1 MGAEQV
7 LLSGRVEAGMILRA
21 LSKTGWLVI
30 AAVAVVLFGLA
41 GLARPS
47 FLGLKFDPFGIDARK
62 IDRLESEVSVL
73 EREATGNAEIAAA
86 TQTFHTREVVIRD
99 LSRQAEIEARTASDA
114 ETPLD
119 PDRVA
124 RIRAADNRLCI
135 VAPTICASLDAAG
148 SGANAVPVTDS
159 AR

>member
-1 MGAEQV
+1 V
-7 LLSGRVEAGMILRA
+7 RYLRII
-21 LSKTGWLVI
+21 TPIGWLVI
-30 AAVAVVLFGLA
+30 AAVAVVLFGFA

-62 IDRLESEVSVL
+62 IDRLKSEVSVL
-73 EREATGNAEIAAA
+73 EREAVGNAEIAAA

-99 LSRQAEIEARTASDA
+99 LARQAEIEARTAPDA

-119 PDRVA
+119 PNRVA
-124 RIRAADNRLCI
+124 RIRAADHRLCS
-135 VAPTICASLDAAG
+135 VAPSICASPDPAG
-148 SGANAVPVTDS
+148 SGADAVPVTDD

>member
-1 MGAEQV
+1 
-7 LLSGRVEAGMILRA
+7 MILRA

-41 GLARPS
+41 SLARPS

-62 IDRLESEVSVL
+62 IDRLETEVSVL
-73 EREATGNAEIAAA
+73 EREAVGQAEIAAA

-99 LSRQAEIEARTASDA
+99 LARQSETEARTAPDA

-124 RIRAADNRLCI
+124 RIRHAEFVR
-135 VAPTICASLDAAG
+135 
-148 SGANAVPVTDS
+148 
-159 AR
+159 

>member
-1 MGAEQV
+1 V
-7 LLSGRVEAGMILRA
+7 NYLRVITP
-21 LSKTGWLVI
+21 TGWLVI
-30 AAVAVVLFGLA
+30 AAVGVVLFGLA

-62 IDRLESEVSVL
+62 MDRLESQVSVL
-73 EREATGNAEIAAA
+73 EREAAGNAEIASA
-86 TQTFHTREVVIRD
+86 TQTFHTREVVIRE
-99 LSRQAEIEARTASDA
+99 LSRNAEIDARKAHDA

-135 VAPTICASLDAAG
+135 VTPAICPDPDPAG
-148 SGANAVPVTDS
+148 SRTDAVPVADD
-159 AR
+159 AG

>member
-1 MGAEQV
+1 MKY
-7 LLSGRVEAGMILRA
+7 LRIITP
-21 LSKTGWLVI
+21 TGWLVI

-73 EREATGNAEIAAA
+73 EREAVGNAEVAVA
-86 TQTFHTREVVIRD
+86 TQTFHTREVVIRE
-99 LSRQAEIEARTASDA
+99 LSRQAEIEARTAPDA

-119 PDRVA
+119 PSRVDRL
-124 RIRAADNRLCI
+124 RSADNRLCS
-135 VAPTICASLDAAG
+135 AYPAICPDPDPAG
-148 SGANAVPVTDS
+148 SGAGAVPV
-159 AR
+159 AEAAG

>member
-1 MGAEQV
+1 M
-7 LLSGRVEAGMILRA
+7 RYLRIITP
-21 LSKTGWLVI
+21 TGWLVI

-62 IDRLESEVSVL
+62 IDRLETEVSVL
-73 EREATGNAEIAAA
+73 EREAVGNAEIAAA

-99 LSRQAEIEARTASDA
+99 LARQAETEARTAPDA

-135 VAPTICASLDAAG
+135 VAPSICASPDPAA
-148 SGANAVPVTDS
+148 SSTDTVPVADD

>member
-1 MGAEQV
+1 M
-7 LLSGRVEAGMILRA
+7 RYLRIITP
-21 LSKTGWLVI
+21 TGWLVI

-62 IDRLESEVSVL
+62 IDRLKGEVSVL

-86 TQTFHTREVVIRD
+86 TQTFHTREVVIRE
-99 LSRQAEIEARTASDA
+99 LSRQAEIEARTAPDA

-119 PDRVA
+119 PNRVA
-124 RIRAADNRLCI
+124 RIRAADHRLCI
-135 VAPTICASLDAAG
+135 VAPSICANPDSAG
-148 SGANAVPVTDS
+148 SGSDLMPVADP

>member
-1 MGAEQV
+1 MKY
-7 LLSGRVEAGMILRA
+7 LRIITP
-21 LSKTGWLVI
+21 TGWLVI

-62 IDRLESEVSVL
+62 LDQLMDQVSVM
-73 EREATGNAEIAAA
+73 EREATGNAEIAIAS
-86 TQTFHTREVVIRD
+86 QTFHTREVVIRD
-99 LSRQAEIEARTASDA
+99 LARQAEIEARTASDA
-114 ETPLD
+114 NTPLD

-135 VAPTICASLDAAG
+135 VAPSICPDPDPAA
-148 SGANAVPVTDS
+148 SGADAVPVADN
-159 AR
+159 AG

>member
-1 MGAEQV
+1 
-7 LLSGRVEAGMILRA
+7 MIFRA

-30 AAVAVVLFGLA
+30 AAVAVVMFGLA

-62 IDRLESEVSVL
+62 IDRLEGEVSVL
-73 EREATGNAEIAAA
+73 EREAVGNAEIAAA

-99 LSRQAEIEARTASDA
+99 LARQAEIEARTAPDA

-124 RIRAADNRLCI
+124 RIRAADDRLCI
-135 VAPTICASLDAAG
+135 VAPSICASPDPAG
-148 SGANAVPVTDS
+148 SGADPVPVADP

>member
-1 MGAEQV
+1 M
-7 LLSGRVEAGMILRA
+7 RYLRIITP
-21 LSKTGWLVI
+21 TGWLVI

-73 EREATGNAEIAAA
+73 ERKATGNAEIAVA
-86 TQTFHTREVVIRD
+86 TQTFHTREVVIRE
-99 LSRQAEIEARTASDA
+99 LSRNAEIEARNAPDA

-124 RIRAADNRLCI
+124 RIRAADHRLCS
-135 VAPTICASLDAAG
+135 AYPPICADPDPAG
-148 SGANAVPVTDS
+148 SRTDAVPVADV
-159 AR
+159 AG

>member
-1 MGAEQV
+1 MKY
-7 LLSGRVEAGMILRA
+7 LRIITP
-21 LSKTGWLVI
+21 TGWLVI
-30 AAVAVVLFGLA
+30 AAVAVVLFSLA

-62 IDRLESEVSVL
+62 IDRLENDVSVL
-73 EREATGNAEIAAA
+73 ERKATGNAEITNA
-86 TQTFHTREVVIRD
+86 TQKHHLREVVIRE

-119 PDRVA
+119 PDRVG
-124 RIRAADNRLCI
+124 RLRAADNRLCS
-135 VAPTICASLDAAG
+135 AYPAICPDPDPAASSTDT
-148 SGANAVPVTDS
+148 VPVADD

>member
-1 MGAEQV
+1 MKY
-7 LLSGRVEAGMILRA
+7 LRIIA
-21 LSKTGWLVI
+21 PTGWL
-30 AAVAVVLFGLA
+30 ALFAVFWVLFGMA

-47 FLGLKFDPFGIDARK
+47 FLGFKFDPFKIDARK

-73 EREATGNAEIAAA
+73 EREATGNAEIAQA

-99 LSRQAEIEARTASDA
+99 LSRNAEIEARNAPDA

-124 RIRAADNRLCI
+124 RIRAADHRLCS
-135 VAPTICASLDAAG
+135 AYPTICPDPDVAG
-148 SGANAVPVTDS
+148 DS
-159 AR
+159 SPAL

>member
-1 MGAEQV
+1 V
-7 LLSGRVEAGMILRA
+7 KYFRIITP
-21 LSKTGWLVI
+21 TGWLIIV
-30 AAVAVVLFGLA
+30 AVAVVVFGLA

-73 EREATGNAEIAAA
+73 EREAAGNAEIASA
-86 TQTFHTREVVIRD
+86 TQTFHTREVVIRE
-99 LSRQAEIEARTASDA
+99 LSRNAEIDARKAHDA

-135 VAPTICASLDAAG
+135 VAPAICPALDPAG
-148 SGANAVPVTDS
+148 SRADAVPVADV
-159 AR
+159 AG

>member
-1 MGAEQV
+1 M
-7 LLSGRVEAGMILRA
+7 RYLRIITP
-21 LSKTGWLVI
+21 TGWLVI

-62 IDRLESEVSVL
+62 IDRLETEVSVL

-86 TQTFHTREVVIRD
+86 TQTFHTREVVILD
-99 LSRQAEIEARTASDA
+99 LARQAETEARTAPDA

-124 RIRAADNRLCI
+124 RIRAADHRLCI
-135 VAPTICASLDAAG
+135 VAPSICANPDLAG
-148 SGANAVPVTDS
+148 SGADAVPVTDP

>member
-1 MGAEQV
+1 MKY
-7 LLSGRVEAGMILRA
+7 LRIITP
-21 LSKTGWLVI
+21 TGWLII
-30 AAVAVVLFGLA
+30 AAVAVVMFGLT

-73 EREATGNAEIAAA
+73 EREAAGNAEIASA
-86 TQTFHTREVVIRD
+86 TQTFHTREVVIRE
-99 LSRQAEIEARTASDA
+99 LSRNAEIDARKAHDA

-124 RIRAADNRLCI
+124 RIRAADHRLCI
-135 VAPTICASLDAAG
+135 VAPVICPDSDLAG
-148 SGANAVPVTDS
+148 SRTDAVPVADD
-159 AR
+159 AG

>member
-1 MGAEQV
+1 V
-7 LLSGRVEAGMILRA
+7 KYLRIITP
-21 LSKTGWLVI
+21 TGWLVI

-62 IDRLESEVSVL
+62 IDRLENDVSVL
-73 EREATGNAEIAAA
+73 EREAAGNAEIAIAS
-86 TQTFHTREVVIRD
+86 QTVHTREVVIRD
-99 LSRQAEIEARTASDA
+99 LARQAEIEARTASDA
-114 ETPLD
+114 NTPLD

-135 VAPTICASLDAAG
+135 VAPSICPDPDVAA
-148 SGANAVPVTDS
+148 SGADAVPVADN
-159 AR
+159 AG

>member
-1 MGAEQV
+1 M
-7 LLSGRVEAGMILRA
+7 RYLRIITP
-21 LSKTGWLVI
+21 TGWLVI

-62 IDRLESEVSVL
+62 IDRLETEVSVL
-73 EREATGNAEIAAA
+73 EREAVGQAEIAAA

-99 LSRQAEIEARTASDA
+99 LARQAETEARTAPDA

-135 VAPTICASLDAAG
+135 VAPSICPDPDPAASSTDT
-148 SGANAVPVTDS
+148 VPVADP

>member
-1 MGAEQV
+1 M
-7 LLSGRVEAGMILRA
+7 RYLRIITP
-21 LSKTGWLVI
+21 TGWLVI

-47 FLGLKFDPFGIDARK
+47 VLGLKFDPFGIDARK
-62 IDRLESEVSVL
+62 IDRLEGEVSVL
-73 EREATGNAEIAAA
+73 EREAVGQAEIAAA

-99 LSRQAEIEARTASDA
+99 LARQSETEARTAPDA

-124 RIRAADNRLCI
+124 RIRAADHRLCI
-135 VAPTICASLDAAG
+135 VAPTICANPDPAG
-148 SGANAVPVTDS
+148 SGADAVPVTDP

>member
-1 MGAEQV
+1 V
-7 LLSGRVEAGMILRA
+7 RYFRIITP
-21 LSKTGWLVI
+21 TGWLVI

-62 IDRLESEVSVL
+62 LDQLTDQVSVM
-73 EREATGNAEIAAA
+73 ERDAIGNADIAAA
-86 TQTFHTREVVIRD
+86 TQTFHTREVVIRE
-99 LSRQAEIEARTASDA
+99 LSRQAEIEARTAPDA

-124 RIRAADNRLCI
+124 RIRAADNRLCS
-135 VAPTICASLDAAG
+135 AYPAICPNPDAAA
-148 SGANAVPVTDS
+148 SGADAVPVADD

>member
-1 MGAEQV
+1 V
-7 LLSGRVEAGMILRA
+7 KYLRIITP
-21 LSKTGWLVI
+21 TGWLVI

-62 IDRLESEVSVL
+62 LDRLTDQVSVM
-73 EREATGNAEIAAA
+73 EREAIGNAEVAVA
-86 TQTFHTREVVIRD
+86 TQTFHTREVVIRE

-114 ETPLD
+114 ETPID

-124 RIRAADNRLCI
+124 RIRAADHRLCS
-135 VAPTICASLDAAG
+135 AYPAICPDPDTAA
-148 SGANAVPVTDS
+148 SGANAVSVADD

>member
-1 MGAEQV
+1 V
-7 LLSGRVEAGMILRA
+7 RYLRIITP
-21 LSKTGWLVI
+21 TGWLVI

-73 EREATGNAEIAAA
+73 EREAVGQAEIAAA

-99 LSRQAEIEARTASDA
+99 LSRQAEIEARTAPDA

-135 VAPTICASLDAAG
+135 VAPSICPDPDPAG
-148 SGANAVPVTDS
+148 GGSPAVQAVVPAGEPD
-159 AR
+159 

>member
-1 MGAEQV
+1 MQA
-7 LLSGRVEAGMILRA
+7 LRIITP
-21 LSKTGWLVI
+21 TGWLVI

-86 TQTFHTREVVIRD
+86 TQTFHTREVVIRE

-119 PDRVA
+119 PSRVDRL
-124 RIRAADNRLCI
+124 RSADNRLCS
-135 VAPTICASLDAAG
+135 AYPAICPDLDAAA
-148 SGANAVPVTDS
+148 SGADAVPVAND

>member
-1 MGAEQV
+1 V
-7 LLSGRVEAGMILRA
+7 KYLRIITP
-21 LSKTGWLVI
+21 TGWLII
-30 AAVAVVLFGLA
+30 AAVAVVVFGLA

-73 EREATGNAEIAAA
+73 EREAAGNAEIASA
-86 TQTFHTREVVIRD
+86 TQTFHTREVVIRE
-99 LSRQAEIEARTASDA
+99 LSRNAEIDARKAHDA

-135 VAPTICASLDAAG
+135 VTPVICPAPDPAGRRADALPVADVAG
-148 SGANAVPVTDS
+148 
-159 AR
+159 

>member
-1 MGAEQV
+1 M
-7 LLSGRVEAGMILRA
+7 RYLRIITP
-21 LSKTGWLVI
+21 TGWLVI
-30 AAVAVVLFGLA
+30 AAVAVVLFGFA

-62 IDRLESEVSVL
+62 IDRLETEVAVL

-86 TQTFHTREVVIRD
+86 TQTFHTREVVIRE
-99 LSRQAEIEARTASDA
+99 LSRQAEIEARTAPDA

-124 RIRAADNRLCI
+124 RIRAADHRLCS
-135 VAPTICASLDAAG
+135 AYPAICPNPDAAAG
-148 SGANAVPVTDS
+148 GADAVPVADP

>member
-1 MGAEQV
+1 M
-7 LLSGRVEAGMILRA
+7 RYLRIITP
-21 LSKTGWLVI
+21 TGWLVI
-30 AAVAVVLFGLA
+30 AAVALVLFGLA

-62 IDRLESEVSVL
+62 IDRLETEVSVL

-99 LSRQAEIEARTASDA
+99 ITRQAEIEARTAPDA

-119 PDRVA
+119 HNRVA
-124 RIRAADNRLCI
+124 RIRAADHRLCI
-135 VAPTICASLDAAG
+135 VAPSICASPDLAG
-148 SGANAVPVTDS
+148 SGSDPVPVADP